1 MIPGVKEDTRT
12 KVRKHAMHVVAIL
25 ALLGVLAS
33 LGQIIAK
40 GAIAIAKNGFSRER
54 PKPIFLLSA
63 ETEYSAETQLFCKE
77 QNTE

>member
-40 GAIAIAKNGFSRER
+40 GAIAIAKNGFSRE
-54 PKPIFLLSA
+54 
-63 ETEYSAETQLFCKE
+63 
-77 QNTE
+77 